1 MRWALV
7 CWLGIVGSL
16 AAPSAWAEEATWG
29 VIVED
34 AAGDFVTSKWSTGP
48 LRIGS
53 AADNDLV
60 LELLAP
66 HHLIIEAKGQD
77 LWLPRS
83 PDGAA
88 FRVGDQDADA
98 ETVLTTASSLSVAGY
113 TLAIVTVDGSAR
125 PFDPLEIGERAEGAR
140 NGEFEKTAYRFCH
153 DPNFGKNGVVGAD
166 FCAILDEKSE
176 DVCPEARAHCKDW
189 VEAQSGKGKGAK
201 GVAKR
206 TPRRQSSPLIP
217 QLPAPVAYAF
227 LGVMVAGLL
236 YWFVRSLRNAGWEKQ
251 AVHLEEVQIDEAARN
266 LQALPE
272 AKSSQLLRAAER
284 AHERGDD
291 VEAAVL
297 LHLATL
303 RHLDDEGLARYH
315 SSKTNGDYLRA
326 IRRHKPLAALFRNI
340 ANQTE
345 RVRFGDG
352 VVERSAI
359 PGLIEQARS
368 LLVKGATRPD
378 APAVGSALL
387 LLALNLGGNSGCVPQ
402 DDPSQAYYEYGPSGM
417 AALPHVL
424 STAGLNVRVGRDRLI
439 DLGAEVG
446 VVVLRTSA
454 AAHRPWP
461 RKLSAD
467 RLLDQG
473 THVVVIDDLGRAA
486 QMLPVT
492 STVTGKIGTAVA
504 LELYADP
511 ERSCVQELV
520 GLDQQASLDPVKI
533 PAGVRFKKDVKTGT
547 VTLSR
552 HPIELVP
559 FIVDDREDAEHWD
572 DAAGLGLAISRID
585 VVNDT
590 VLPGCIY
597 LFSDRDLFTN
607 ASLTRSSNARFVGQ
621 LFARLSGG
629 RQVVLLDRLD
639 PWVTS
644 EGEGDKDEAAPDP
657 SRALKASNL
666 LPFLLQAL
674 VTLSLLYVFLGAAF
688 GKLRDPAKREHK
700 NFVEHVEALGRHY
713 AAAGNAGL
721 THAAQSLARLVVMRN
736 RERVRGN
743 AAQTGGWAG
752 LAQDLARQHELPEE
766 DVRSALRLGIEGQSD
781 LGAPTPNDPAPA
793 SERMLK
799 TLSRLLSGRSEKL
812 QLKKRKRR
820 SRAP

>member
-1 MRWALV
+1 MRRWAAWIGAWV
-7 CWLGIVGSL
+7 SL
-16 AAPSAWAEEATWG
+16 IAPPALAEEASWG
-29 VIVED
+29 VIVHD
-34 AAGDFVTSKWSTGP
+34 AAGDFVTSKWTTGP
-48 LRIGS
+48 LQIGS

-60 LELLAP
+60 LEGLSP
-66 HHLIIEAKGQD
+66 HHLVIEVASLGR
-77 LWLPRS
+77 WRPRS
-83 PDGAA
+83 PEGTSFQVDG
-88 FRVGDQDADA
+88 QDATD
-98 ETVLTTASSLSVAGY
+98 ETELNAASTLSVAGY
-113 TLAIVTVDGSAR
+113 TLAIVTVDDGAR
-125 PFDPLEIGERAEGAR
+125 PFDPVELGERAEDAR
-140 NGEFEKTAYRFCH
+140 VAEFEKTAYRFCH

-166 FCAILDEKSE
+166 FCAIFDEKSE
-176 DVCPEARAHCKDW
+176 DVCPEARAHCKEW
-189 VEAQSGKGKGAK
+189 VEARGGKGQGGK

-206 TPRRQSSPLIP
+206 TPKRQNSPLIP

-227 LGVMVAGLL
+227 LGVLVAGLL

-251 AVHLEEVQIDEAARN
+251 AVHLEEVQIDAAARN

-291 VEAAVL
+291 VEAALL

-326 IRRHKPLAALFRNI
+326 IRRYKPLAALFRDI

-359 PGLIEQARS
+359 PGLIEKARS

-378 APAVGSALL
+378 APAAGPAIL
-387 LLALNLGGNSGCVPQ
+387 LLALSLSGNSGCLPQ
-402 DDPSQAYYEYGPSGM
+402 EDPSQAYYEYGPSGM

-424 STAGLNVRVGRDRLI
+424 TTAGLNVRVGRDRLI
-439 DLGAEVG
+439 DLVDVDVG

-467 RLLDQG
+467 QLLDHG
-473 THVVVIDDLGRAA
+473 IHVVVIDDLGRAPLI
-486 QMLPVT
+486 LPVT
-492 STVTGKIGTAVA
+492 STVTGKGGTAVG
-504 LELYADP
+504 LDLYADP
-511 ERSCVQELV
+511 DRRCLRDLV

-533 PAGVRFKKDVKTGT
+533 PAGARFRQDVKTGT
-547 VTLSR
+547 VTISR

-559 FIVDDREDAEHWD
+559 FIVDENEDAERWD
-572 DAAGLGLAISRID
+572 DAAGLGLAINRVD
-585 VVNDT
+585 DEGDGVE
-590 VLPGCIY
+590 PGCIY

-621 LFARLSGG
+621 LFARWSQG
-629 RQVVLLDRLD
+629 REVVLLDRLD

-644 EGEGDKDEAAPDP
+644 EGEGDKDESPPDP

-674 VTLSLLYVFLGAAF
+674 VTLTLLYVFLGAAF
-688 GKLRDPAKREHK
+688 GRLRDPARREHK

-752 LAQDLARQHELPEE
+752 LAQDLARQHQLPED